1 MNFDSRMFILTI
13 NWFIQFYIMF
23 TYAEH
28 VIRQR
33 CNAKCDNRS
42 ASNSTGKCTNQ
53 YGCDWM
59 C

>member
-28 VIRQR
+28 VIR
-33 CNAKCDNRS
+33 
-42 ASNSTGKCTNQ
+42 
-53 YGCDWM
+53 
-59 C
+59 